1 MSGLTNA
8 ATLLGLLFAAL
19 GLVAWMI
26 VRWIDE
32 NKEDDQ

>member
-1 MSGLTNA
+1 MSNA
-8 ATLLGLLFAAL
+8 AELAALLILAL
-19 GLVAWMI
+19 GLIAWMI

>member
-1 MSGLTNA
+1 MSNVAQLIA
-8 ATLLGLLFAAL
+8 LLVLAL

>member
-1 MSGLTNA
+1 MSGLTNV
-8 ATLLGLLFAAL
+8 ATIIGLLFAAL

-26 VRWIDE
+26 TRYIDD

>member
-1 MSGLTNA
+1 MSNVAQLIA
-8 ATLLGLLFAAL
+8 LLILAL

-26 VRWIDE
+26 VRYIDE

>member
-1 MSGLTNA
+1 MSNVAQLIA
-8 ATLLGLLFAAL
+8 LLILAL

-26 VRWIDE
+26 IRWIDE